1 MARQNQETIT
11 TFGEVLHSSNI
22 SYSQNRSSSNDIRLM
37 IYLQGMKVYIPD
49 NFQPDTLL
57 KLLKTVIFQKP
68 PGSLA
73 YSNNNPAV
81 HHSLLLQENPPFL
94 LFPHPHIQ

>member
-22 SYSQNRSSSNDIRLM
+22 SYSQNRSSSNDNRLM

-73 YSNNNPAV
+73 CSNNNPAV

>member
-11 TFGEVLHSSNI
+11 TFGEVPHSSNI
-22 SYSQNRSSSNDIRLM
+22 SYSQNRSSSNDNRLM

-57 KLLKTVIFQKP
+57 KLLQTLKK
-68 PGSLA
+68 L
-73 YSNNNPAV
+73 
-81 HHSLLLQENPPFL
+81 
-94 LFPHPHIQ
+94 